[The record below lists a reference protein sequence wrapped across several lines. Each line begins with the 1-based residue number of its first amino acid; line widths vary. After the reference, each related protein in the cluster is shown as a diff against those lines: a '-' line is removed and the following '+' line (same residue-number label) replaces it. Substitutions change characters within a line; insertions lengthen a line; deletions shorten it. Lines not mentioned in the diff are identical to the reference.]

1 MRNLLICAFAA
12 SLAST
17 ALADPV
23 SAPVA
28 RSDAATDASS
38 EQAPAPKDKAE
49 TAAAK
54 KICKN
59 IDAGFSHRT
68 ERLCL
73 TAKQWEEY
81 NRGE

>member
-12 SLAST
+12 SLASA

-23 SAPVA
+23 TAPVA
-28 RSDAATDASS
+28 RSDAAPDASGGQS
-38 EQAPAPKDKAE
+38 PAAQDKAE
-49 TAAAK
+49 TAAEK

-59 IDAGFSHRT
+59 IDAGFSHRK
-68 ERLCL
+68 ERVCM